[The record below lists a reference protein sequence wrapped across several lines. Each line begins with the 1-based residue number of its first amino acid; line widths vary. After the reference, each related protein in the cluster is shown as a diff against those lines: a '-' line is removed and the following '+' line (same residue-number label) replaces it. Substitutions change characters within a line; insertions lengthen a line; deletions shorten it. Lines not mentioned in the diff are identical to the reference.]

1 METSGYLDKIK
12 LSYAD
17 AQKIVA
23 SVVEG
28 RIRWGKLYDGTDIP
42 QANLCD
48 ALVILAHS
56 ENQKE
61 ADLRKELAAA
71 NRRLAAAN
79 AREAKYKK
87 ALGREVEDDEDGVSE
102 G

>member
-28 RIRWGKLYDGTDIP
+28 RVRWGKLYDASSIP
-42 QANLCD
+42 NHTLCD
-48 ALVILAHS
+48 ALVVLAHA
-56 ENQKE
+56 ENHKE
-61 ADLRKELAAA
+61 LELKRELAAS

-79 AREAKYKK
+79 AREQKYKK
-87 ALGREVEDDEDGVSE
+87 ALGQEIVDDEPSE
-102 G
+102 